1 MRAST
6 LHVLMKTIYIYIY
19 VLNSYVSKHQWKL
32 LVKCCKGQTYFLR
45 FGQQSD
51 SWINSSSVTLGIP
64 RSSSSWSSY
73 KSVDSSQSASF
84 TERVN
89 SSYKSVDSS
98 QSASFT
104 ERVNTSYK
112 SVDSSKSASF
122 TERVNTSYKR
132 VWIPHNQH
140 LLLKRL
146 TAVIKEC
153 GFPTISIF
161 HWKG

>member
-112 SVDSSKSASF
+112 
-122 TERVNTSYKR
+122 R